1 MFLRLRRVFLRKD
14 APSPRAFR
22 CVFQLKITS
31 DSEPSFPLHSRRCF
45 NALPRT
51 AIPVLPHG
59 HMSQVGDSVTRPS
72 SPSASYGPTRSTRIR
87 IAERSCN
94 GICRCSSVSST
105 AAQQRHAVWVPTAGN
120 TRREASDAGIL
131 SVWVGVW
138 GVQGA
143 SVLPQ

>member
-1 MFLRLRRVFLRKD
+1 MFNGVSAHLIVQKYCCDIGSFIYYNYFTPSSRLSSAAIFVRSFVLRLR
-14 APSPRAFR
+14 AGA
-22 CVFQLKITS
+22 
-31 DSEPSFPLHSRRCF
+31 
-45 NALPRT
+45 
-51 AIPVLPHG
+51 VLPHG
-59 HMSQVGDSVTRPS
+59 HMSLVGDSVTRPS

>member
-1 MFLRLRRVFLRKD
+1 MLYNVYTHHIVQKHFCDIGSFIYYNYFTPSSRLSSAAIFVRSFVLRLR
-14 APSPRAFR
+14 AGA
-22 CVFQLKITS
+22 
-31 DSEPSFPLHSRRCF
+31 
-45 NALPRT
+45 
-51 AIPVLPHG
+51 VLPHG